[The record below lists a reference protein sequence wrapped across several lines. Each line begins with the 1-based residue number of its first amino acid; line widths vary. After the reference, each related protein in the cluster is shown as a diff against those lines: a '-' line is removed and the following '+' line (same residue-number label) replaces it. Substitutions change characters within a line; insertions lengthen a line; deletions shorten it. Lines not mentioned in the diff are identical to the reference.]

1 MDIAICISDKKIQH
15 TDAFMPIHSADQFYD
30 EDGKKYEW
38 DCYLVQSNADF
49 GGDLYSHARVSS
61 RSQCE
66 RKCGENPGNLEPTNF
81 KCKGYTW
88 ISKNFK

>member
-49 GGDLYSHARVSS
+49 GDDLYSHARVSS